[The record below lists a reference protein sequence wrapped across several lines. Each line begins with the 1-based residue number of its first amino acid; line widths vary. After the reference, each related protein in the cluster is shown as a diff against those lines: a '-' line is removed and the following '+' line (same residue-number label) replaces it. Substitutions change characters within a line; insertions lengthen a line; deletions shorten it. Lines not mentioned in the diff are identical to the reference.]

1 MAAVPLKANAAVR
14 DDLMLAHADVDVPKL
29 VPSRAGVIQA
39 EIDAVLE
46 HGGRAGSFPAEQ
58 TIEVKALGKR
68 VLSQDADM
76 EWAPPRKH
84 ASDLYAS
91 LSAVVKTLDTAT
103 RRQLAEIENLPIAAR
118 KGRKIELDAATFLEL
133 FNAHVAATEFRSTKN
148 KKAAQAKAAKSQQQ
162 LDIEIPGDGRAGE
175 PEPLKPTRS
184 VVTDVARQYIG
195 APSNDPLL
203 VQAKSLVIE
212 DQRASLSYLQRKLRI
227 GYNRAAAIIEELHR
241 VGVISNPNEQGV
253 RSVLAQAQA

>member
-1 MAAVPLKANAAVR
+1 
-14 DDLMLAHADVDVPKL
+14 MLPTIRFIGWSWLLCGWCGNPTITTKHRPILFA
-29 VPSRAGVIQA
+29 PSRDETGGV
-39 EIDAVLE
+39 L
-46 HGGRAGSFPAEQ
+46 
-58 TIEVKALGKR
+58 T
-68 VLSQDADM
+68 
-76 EWAPPRKH
+76 
-84 ASDLYAS
+84 
-91 LSAVVKTLDTAT
+91 
-103 RRQLAEIENLPIAAR
+103 NAR
-118 KGRKIELDAATFLEL
+118 KVPGTSGRRRPQPAT
-133 FNAHVAATEFRSTKN
+133 VIT
-148 KKAAQAKAAKSQQQ
+148 AAKSQQQ